1 LAKRSTKTR
10 HASGFALVS
19 CLTAR
24 WTLSSAASGQD
35 VPGQER
41 DGDDRR
47 RDSDDG
53 DGGGGY
59 DHTAILAS
67 LFRVETAADY
77 GKGLTTSSFLAA
89 MAAKTSCFSRSGTLS
104 GRARGRSPGRPRRT
118 LRKRCVA
125 ACGPR
130 PAPCRCIGVPDAE
143 LIRRRAAGEPLRQ
156 LAVGRQTA
164 AEPRAVSQEQKRSRD
179 HARAKRT
186 ASRHP

>member
-1 LAKRSTKTR
+1 MTTVCGRKGGLGETIGETR

-53 DGGGGY
+53 NGGGGY

-77 GKGLTTSSFLAA
+77 GEGLTTSSFLAT
-89 MAAKTSCFSRSGTLS
+89 MAAKTSCFSRSDTLKWS
-104 GRARGRSPGRPRRT
+104 S
-118 LRKRCVA
+118 
-125 ACGPR
+125 
-130 PAPCRCIGVPDAE
+130 
-143 LIRRRAAGEPLRQ
+143 
-156 LAVGRQTA
+156 
-164 AEPRAVSQEQKRSRD
+164 
-179 HARAKRT
+179 ARAISAPT
-186 ASRHP
+186 SSNSSEEMCSCLWASPSSLPVY

>member
-1 LAKRSTKTR
+1 LAARIELSVTTVCGRKGGLGETIGETR

-67 LFRVETAADY
+67 LFRAAADY
-77 GKGLTTSSFLAA
+77 GEGLTTSSFLAT
-89 MAAKTSCFSRSGTLS
+89 MAAKTSCFSRFGTL
-104 GRARGRSPGRPRRT
+104 
-118 LRKRCVA
+118 
-125 ACGPR
+125 
-130 PAPCRCIGVPDAE
+130 
-143 LIRRRAAGEPLRQ
+143 
-156 LAVGRQTA
+156 
-164 AEPRAVSQEQKRSRD
+164 KRSS
-179 HARAKRT
+179 ARAISAR
-186 ASRHP
+186 